1 MSLST
6 KDDDYIRVSSIDA
19 FFMPIHSIPTIVCY
33 LEDGRQFYLFSVPA
47 EIVVAIN
54 KTKGNK
60 EEEEVGDKRENIYD
74 ILTFIPEVVDQFSKH
89 LEKVTVDDIIRE
101 TGVYVATVE
110 FKFDGVTI
118 QKRMIP
124 SHAIFLAVIANKPI
138 FVKKELVDEQ
148 EKESREGQQKL

>member
-124 SHAIFLAVIANKPI
+124 SHAIFLAVITNKPI

>member
-60 EEEEVGDKRENIYD
+60 EEEEGGDKRENIYD

-110 FKFDGVTI
+110 
-118 QKRMIP
+118 
-124 SHAIFLAVIANKPI
+124 
-138 FVKKELVDEQ
+138 
-148 EKESREGQQKL
+148 

>member
-60 EEEEVGDKRENIYD
+60 EEEEGGDKRENIYD

-124 SHAIFLAVIANKPI
+124 SHAIFLAIITNKPI

>member
-1 MSLST
+1 
-6 KDDDYIRVSSIDA
+6 
-19 FFMPIHSIPTIVCY
+19 
-33 LEDGRQFYLFSVPA
+33 
-47 EIVVAIN
+47 
-54 KTKGNK
+54 
-60 EEEEVGDKRENIYD
+60 

-124 SHAIFLAVIANKPI
+124 SHAIFLAIITNKPI